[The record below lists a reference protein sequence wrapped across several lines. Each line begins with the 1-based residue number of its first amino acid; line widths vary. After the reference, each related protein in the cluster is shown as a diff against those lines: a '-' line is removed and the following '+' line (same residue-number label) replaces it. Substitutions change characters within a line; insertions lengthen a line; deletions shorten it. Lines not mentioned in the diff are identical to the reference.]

1 MGLLD
6 RIEHEAVKRLSPWL
20 TRGHDAGVKI
30 IPSSSQLLL
39 QLRNVSLDVAAV
51 NETAFAT
58 SSMELQEV
66 VVEEADLK
74 ISLFS
79 SPVLTLVV
87 RGVHVVL
94 KPRYVL
100 FAYSFLT
107 CAISMCLK

>member
-1 MGLLD
+1 
-6 RIEHEAVKRLSPWL
+6 
-20 TRGHDAGVKI
+20 
-30 IPSSSQLLL
+30 
-39 QLRNVSLDVAAV
+39 
-51 NETAFAT
+51 
-58 SSMELQEV
+58 

>member
-6 RIEHEAVKRLSPWL
+6 RIEREAVKRLSPWL
-20 TRGHDAGVKI
+20 TRGHDAGAKI

-51 NETAFAT
+51 NEMAFAT

-100 FAYSFLT
+100 FAYSFLP
-107 CAISMCLK
+107 